1 MAGLAGTTG
10 PRWLLLCSKALRS
23 TPLRTEELLD
33 LLACP
38 KCHAKLRA
46 VEAQD
51 PGKGVAQGLLCEPCK
66 LLYALEDGLPNML
79 ISEARTWPLPAA
91 EGTPPSA

>member
-1 MAGLAGTTG
+1 
-10 PRWLLLCSKALRS
+10 
-23 TPLRTEELLD
+23 LRTEELLD

-46 VEAQD
+46 VTA
-51 PGKGVAQGLLCEPCK
+51 GVTAVITVTEPEKASVQGLVCEACK

-79 ISEARTWPLPAA
+79 ISEARTWPLAPLPAA
-91 EGTPPSA
+91 GGTPSSA